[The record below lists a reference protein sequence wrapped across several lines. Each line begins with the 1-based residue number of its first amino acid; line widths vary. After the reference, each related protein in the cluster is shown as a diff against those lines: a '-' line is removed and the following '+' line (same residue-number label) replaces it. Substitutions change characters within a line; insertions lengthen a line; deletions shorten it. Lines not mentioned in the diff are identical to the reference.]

1 MHFRTILLPSFT
13 IQNILKVL
21 ILFMNWGKRNP
32 DKSNASYRI
41 VHIHACIYTAVL
53 QIYGSLMVNHVNL
66 FFCSPSFLSQRKTS
80 FHSNI
85 FTSKRNIEGPFVFRS
100 WRTYI
105 YLNASL
111 FDRIWALNNQCQIM
125 HVFQDF
131 DGLLSHL

>member
-1 MHFRTILLPSFT
+1 MSFLSFHLESILFILHWMPSQIFNIFMCVSFNMHFRTILLPSFT

-80 FHSNI
+80 FHRKS

-100 WRTYI
+100 WKTYI
-105 YLNASL
+105 Y
-111 FDRIWALNNQCQIM
+111 
-125 HVFQDF
+125 
-131 DGLLSHL
+131 